1 MTKKYF
7 RRALFLATVEALLV
21 VGVLVGP
28 VKAQPAIQL
37 IRNWWHAPV
46 GMSLAVDTTL
56 LDFGKV
62 TVGDSQDLV
71 LTISNTGEQD
81 LQVRIEMLPPPFS
94 FDLNPTPFVIPAG
107 ASQTCTV
114 SFSPTSAG
122 KVFGA
127 LSILSSRGN
136 VQVELRG
143 KAVPLPLGRR

>member
-1 MTKKYF
+1 MTKEYF

-56 LDFGKV
+56 LDFGRV

-81 LQVRIEMLPPPFS
+81 LQVRIEMLAPPFS

-114 SFSPTSAG
+114 IFSPASAG

-136 VQVELRG
+136 VQVALRG

>member
-1 MTKKYF
+1 MPKTYF
-7 RRALFLATVEALLV
+7 RHVLFLATVATLLV
-21 VGVLVGP
+21 VGVLGGP
-28 VKAQPAIQL
+28 VKAQPTIQVS
-37 IRNWWHAPV
+37 RNWWHDPV
-46 GMSLAVDTTL
+46 GMALAVDTTL
-56 LDFGKV
+56 LDFGGV

-81 LQVRIEMLPPPFS
+81 LQVRLEMLSPPFS

-114 SFSPTSAG
+114 SFSPASAG

-127 LSILSSRGN
+127 LSILSGRGN
-136 VQVELRG
+136 IQVELRG